1 MCSELS
7 IKRQL
12 LKGLRKNAIP
22 HSYCPNTGTVE
33 ISNFFIAI
41 DAQYSYITG
50 FLRNHCAVFGSFS
63 IEFLCFDSFIKK
75 LSDFIEIFR
84 KKYPWVIPLKPT
96 PSPKQ
101 PATAGKR

>member
-33 ISNFFIAI
+33 ISNFAISI
-41 DAQYSYITG
+41 DADYSYITG
-50 FLRNHCAVFGSFS
+50 FLRNHCTVFGSFS

-75 LSDFIEIFR
+75 LSNFIEIFR
-84 KKYPWVIPLKPT
+84 KKYPWVIPLT
-96 PSPKQ
+96 SFPKQ
-101 PATAGKR
+101 PMTAGKR